1 MFQFTTTHVI
11 NSNQDLSTGLAL
23 WSLGDDKEGNK
34 TLHIKG
40 INNFKD
46 ANVTAIY
53 KAEYEKPEHEKLEID
68 FSEVENSADVEKGDT
83 LRLSLYIRL
92 TQSDNSSYYAN
103 DTQYKGRPFTIEF
116 PWLEDAASTL
126 KNLKKLITK
135 YGLMVFEKEVVKTS
149 ISGDTLVLTAVNEFQ
164 RFHMHKL
171 EKYVESDKPF
181 AEIWKEI
188 EGVSK
193 ITVKGFEG
201 FGTYGYILRNIK
213 LPTHE
218 HTRAFAPKAN
228 EMPIPGAEYNQYTI
242 HYCVNRGPLGM
253 NAVGHNVQSVTTHVL
268 FVNKALLATD
278 ASDLIAGYDKDGAEI
293 KVGVEHIE
301 DALNTLAAKTEKGGL
316 HIMPILNGTVAEET
330 GDEAG
335 E

>member
-53 KAEYEKPEHEKLEID
+53 KAEGNEGNPEVLTID
-68 FSEVENSADVEKGDT
+68 FSSISAEKGDT

-116 PWLEDAASTL
+116 PWLGDAASTL

-149 ISGDTLVLTAVNEFQ
+149 ISGNTLVLTAVNEFQ

-181 AEIWKEI
+181 AEIWEEI
-188 EGVSK
+188 EGVSE
-193 ITVKGFEG
+193 ITTEGVEG

-213 LPTHE
+213 LPTLE
-218 HTRAFAPKAN
+218 NTCAFAPKAN
-228 EMPIPGAEYNQYTI
+228 EMPVPGALYNQYTI
-242 HYCVNRGPLGM
+242 HYCADRGPLGM

-268 FVNKALLATD
+268 FVNKALLAKGAD
-278 ASDLIAGYDKDGAEI
+278 ASDLTAGYNKDGVEI
-293 KVGVEHIE
+293 TTGAKNIEEALKV
-301 DALNTLAAKTEKGGL
+301 LAAKTKKGDL
-316 HIMPILNGTVAEET
+316 ELVPET
-330 GDEAG
+330 SDDSDPEVG